1 MCANEYPNFSNA
13 AHRLNLWIAT
23 TALLEQ
29 AGHVLADDQLW
40 AEAPRVPQNALET
53 LTCLASTI
61 IDAFAVITPLC
72 VLRKHGFAHEAG
84 HEHIHNRDV
93 GFLVSNDV
101 ESPAGLQVADVVED
115 QRQL

>member
-1 MCANEYPNFSNA
+1 M
-13 AHRLNLWIAT
+13 
-23 TALLEQ
+23 
-29 AGHVLADDQLW
+29 
-40 AEAPRVPQNALET
+40 EA

-72 VLRKHGFAHEAG
+72 VFRRHGLAHEAG

-115 QRQL
+115 QRQLWKVLLQPGLLSVIAFATERVLEVPAAGAAEVLQNLNHRIRATACRPNPP